1 MAGIGFELRKLF
13 MEEKEQPFGNIKALI
28 FSAAISVG
36 PWLITST
43 SLNLLIL
50 ISENV
55 KVSRV
60 NQIIFMS
67 SIFYTFIFSQILTS
81 IFQYL
86 ITRFVSDCI
95 FQKRIGKI
103 RGTFL
108 GSMKLISILA
118 FFASYLFIRNG
129 NLSVGF
135 KVVFILLFI
144 SMCLSW
150 ITMIFVSLLKKY
162 HFILFSFFLGN
173 IVSVV
178 LGYYFL
184 KFPVTFIKETPIF
197 WMMLS
202 YCAGIFLN
210 FLLTSMYVLRAFKGN
225 GKNQFE
231 FLTYLRGYFS
241 LIIIGAIYIL
251 GVWAHVFMNWLVGD
265 SYVIANAFIIS
276 PLYEVAVFYSY
287 CTAIPSIIYF
297 TIFLETKFLPLY
309 KEYYKKISR
318 TGTYKEIQDA
328 LEIMKQTLYRE
339 ILYCMELQFLIS
351 LTCILL
357 SNVIF
362 NQFDMDAR
370 LLELF
375 RITIF
380 GSFCAIFVSIL
391 ITLFLYFDLRL
402 QSIILSFTL
411 LISNI
416 VFTYMFGRIGTGF
429 AGTGFY
435 ADIARYSGRQKPCR
449 TCVSRF
455 CWTGYFAARSNE
467 ALF

>member
-162 HFILFSFFLGN
+162 HFILFSFF
-173 IVSVV
+173 
-178 LGYYFL
+178 
-184 KFPVTFIKETPIF
+184 
-197 WMMLS
+197 
-202 YCAGIFLN
+202 
-210 FLLTSMYVLRAFKGN
+210 
-225 GKNQFE
+225 
-231 FLTYLRGYFS
+231 
-241 LIIIGAIYIL
+241 
-251 GVWAHVFMNWLVGD
+251 
-265 SYVIANAFIIS
+265 
-276 PLYEVAVFYSY
+276 
-287 CTAIPSIIYF
+287 
-297 TIFLETKFLPLY
+297 
-309 KEYYKKISR
+309 
-318 TGTYKEIQDA
+318 
-328 LEIMKQTLYRE
+328 
-339 ILYCMELQFLIS
+339 IS
-351 LTCILL
+351 L
-357 SNVIF
+357 F
-362 NQFDMDAR
+362 
-370 LLELF
+370 
-375 RITIF
+375 
-380 GSFCAIFVSIL
+380 IFVCI
-391 ITLFLYFDLRL
+391 Y
-402 QSIILSFTL
+402 
-411 LISNI
+411 
-416 VFTYMFGRIGTGF
+416 
-429 AGTGFY
+429 
-435 ADIARYSGRQKPCR
+435 
-449 TCVSRF
+449 
-455 CWTGYFAARSNE
+455 
-467 ALF
+467 